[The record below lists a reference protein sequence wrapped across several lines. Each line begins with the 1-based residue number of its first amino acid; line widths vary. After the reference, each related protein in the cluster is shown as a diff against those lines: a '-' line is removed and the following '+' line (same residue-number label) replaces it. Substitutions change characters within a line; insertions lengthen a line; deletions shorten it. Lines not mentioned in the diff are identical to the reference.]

1 MKTVRTH
8 GSPQTGHKTFDR
20 QTGGYVSTGNVWG
33 DAQFS
38 NFIRAYCETECN
50 GAIRPV
56 GHLQA
61 FDLKPFTDLPN
72 GIRRQVEELTKDEQ
86 GILYEF
92 RHWVGPSYE
101 RRKVIHGWILTRN
114 DTRGYRFV
122 KRWVIGPT
130 HRSYAI
136 MDAVQE
142 YVSHIQGTTNI
153 EELQKA

>member
-38 NFIRAYCETECN
+38 NYIRAYCETECN

-61 FDLKPFTDLPN
+61 FDLKPFTDLPPL
-72 GIRRQVEELTKDEQ
+72 ILEQVKAFLHSNQ

-92 RHWVGPSYE
+92 RHWITKFHPSFGNQ
-101 RRKVIHGWILTRN
+101 RHKIIHGWILTADDKHGHRILH
-114 DTRGYRFV
+114 
-122 KRWVIGPT
+122 RWVFGRT
-130 HRSYAI
+130 HKSYDI
-136 MDAVQE
+136 MNAVEE
-142 YVSHIQGTTNI
+142 YVSNP
-153 EELQKA
+153 